1 MPPASSYGYENT
13 DQHDRYMNTPSP
25 QPDHVQ
31 PLYSA
36 DPAIPMTRLRSESDS
51 SHHEEISDKKWKKW
65 KMGKKG
71 KKTKVVDDE
80 YPPGWTKEDEEAEA
94 EFLKQSMFNWRELV
108 SWRFWIRKE
117 WWCEWKDSCDGL
129 GMSKLTLWDVDWY
142 VALVILAVLVILMT
156 LYHDDVS
163 EGLSDASPG

>member
-1 MPPASSYGYENT
+1 
-13 DQHDRYMNTPSP
+13 MNTPSP

-51 SHHEEISDKKWKKW
+51 SHHEEISDKKWKRW

-71 KKTKVVDDE
+71 KKSRVVDDE

-117 WWCEWKDSCDGL
+117 WWCE
-129 GMSKLTLWDVDWY
+129 
-142 VALVILAVLVILMT
+142 
-156 LYHDDVS
+156 
-163 EGLSDASPG
+163 

>member
-1 MPPASSYGYENT
+1 
-13 DQHDRYMNTPSP
+13 
-25 QPDHVQ
+25 
-31 PLYSA
+31 
-36 DPAIPMTRLRSESDS
+36 MTRLRSESDS